1 LTASGFRDC
10 DRYYQRSCTEG
21 RATSYCFPAASS
33 QKHGKFFFHQSCL
46 AIDSFKQE
54 PWDQKGFEVL
64 LLAWMITCDQ
74 PFEEV
79 EHPEFKAL
87 LNYVHNRGTQLNIP
101 SSTTVHRR
109 VMKLGKDTW
118 EDLKKMISVCLL
130 HI

>member
-1 LTASGFRDC
+1 
-10 DRYYQRSCTEG
+10 
-21 RATSYCFPAASS
+21 
-33 QKHGKFFFHQSCL
+33 
-46 AIDSFKQE
+46 
-54 PWDQKGFEVL
+54 
-64 LLAWMITCDQ
+64 MITCDQ